1 MGGLKKYLIQME
13 EHVSDYVM
21 LQLSYYSTTKNVI
34 SLDISDIR
42 ILAVI
47 VMFFPIRLLSY
58 KINSS
63 TSG

>member
-42 ILAVI
+42 SLSVI
-47 VMFFPIRLLSY
+47 VMFFSIILLSY